1 MRVERPKQILKVS
14 GMIVKGLAMLV
25 LCPFILLFAIIMMA
39 MVAISPEIK
48 PPEERRD

>member
-1 MRVERPKQILKVS
+1 MCVERPKQILKVP
-14 GMIVKGLAMLV
+14 GMIVKGLAVLV

-48 PPEERRD
+48 PREERRD